1 MDAAWLIPR
10 TEPHTLHDSGRQ
22 WPLTSCYA
30 DLWIE
35 LLHAKGFDP
44 HPMLA
49 FTANVAWEGDQFT
62 FLKPEAQDIEIL
74 YGLQLLELALWRD
87 LESHVAV
94 QLRHQRP
101 VLIEVDAIHLP
112 DLGQSSYGR
121 EHTKTTIAILGLDRA
136 ARRCDYIH
144 NATRATLSGAD
155 YEAILLAPRSGGL
168 PLPPYAEIVKPCGP
182 PLGEAALTAAALARL
197 RHHLARRAGPSPVRA
212 FREAFPECLDS
223 LMTRPEEFHPWAFN
237 TLRQF
242 GGGFELL
249 ADFLLW
255 LDARGGYGLAVS
267 ERWARD
273 LSATAKSLQFRVARL
288 VARGRREDCADLFDS
303 MENAEAA
310 LLTELAARQG

>member
-1 MDAAWLIPR
+1 MGAAWLIPQ
-10 TEPHTLHDSGRQ
+10 TGPHSLHDSGRH

-35 LLHAKGFDP
+35 FLHSGGYDP

-49 FTANVAWEGDQFT
+49 FTARLAWEGDQVT
-62 FLKPEAQDIEIL
+62 FLKPDAHDIEIL

-87 LESHVAV
+87 LETHVVV
-94 QLRHQRP
+94 QLRHRRA
-101 VLIEVDAIHLP
+101 VLVEVDAMHLP

-155 YEAILLAPRSGGL
+155 YEAVLLAPRSDGL

-182 PLGEAALTAAALARL
+182 PLGEAALTEAALARL
-197 RHHLARRAGPSPVRA
+197 RHHLAHRAGPSPVRA
-212 FREAFPECLDS
+212 FRQAFPECLDT
-223 LMTRPEEFHPWAFN
+223 LMARPAEFHVWAFN
-237 TLRQF
+237 TLRQL

-255 LDARGGYGLAVS
+255 LDARGRYGLAVS
-267 ERWARD
+267 EGSARD
-273 LSATAKSLQFRVARL
+273 LAATAKALQFRVARL
-288 VARGRREDCADLFDS
+288 VARGRREDCADLFDAL
-303 MENAEAA
+303 EQAEAA
-310 LLTELAARQG
+310 LLTELAARLG